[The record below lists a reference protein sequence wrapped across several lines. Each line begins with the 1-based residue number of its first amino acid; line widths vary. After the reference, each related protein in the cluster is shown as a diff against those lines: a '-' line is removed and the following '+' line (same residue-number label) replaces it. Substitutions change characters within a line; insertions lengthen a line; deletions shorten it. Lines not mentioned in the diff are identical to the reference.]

1 MLKTVT
7 GLLAALF
14 VAGFPLAY
22 GQEYSSPMPRQ
33 QAPTPSPTDFKVLTD
48 ARIGI
53 VKAAL
58 QLTPE
63 QEKLWP
69 PVEEAIR
76 ARADA
81 RYQRIAKVA
90 QRQSQQGEVD
100 PIALLR
106 DRSDAL
112 AAKAAALKKL
122 ADAWAPLHQSLS
134 PDQKQRMRLL
144 AMRVL
149 HIREGVD
156 PQPMAMYDE
165 RDDCD

>member
-1 MLKTVT
+1 
-7 GLLAALF
+7 
-14 VAGFPLAY
+14 
-22 GQEYSSPMPRQ
+22 MPSQ
-33 QAPTPSPTDFKVLTD
+33 QALMPSPTDIKVLTD

-81 RYQRIAKVA
+81 RYQRIAAIA
-90 QRQSQQGEVD
+90 QRRSQQGEVD
-100 PIALLR
+100 PIVLLR

-112 AAKAAALKKL
+112 AAKAAALKQL
-122 ADAWAPLHQSLS
+122 ADAWAPLHQSLN

-149 HIREGVD
+149 HMREGVD
-156 PQPMAMYDE
+156 PHPMAMYDE
-165 RDDCD
+165 TDDCD

>member
-1 MLKTVT
+1 MLKTVI
-7 GLLAALF
+7 GLLTALF

-22 GQEYSSPMPRQ
+22 AQDASSQIPNQ
-33 QAPTPSPTDFKVLTD
+33 TDFKVLTD

-76 ARADA
+76 ARAET
-81 RYQRIAKVA
+81 RYQRIAAIA
-90 QRQSQQGEVD
+90 QRRSQQGEVD

-122 ADAWAPLHQSLS
+122 ADAWAPLHQSLN

-149 HIREGVD
+149 HMREGVD
-156 PQPMAMYDE
+156 PHPMAIYDE
-165 RDDCD
+165 TDDCD

>member
-1 MLKTVT
+1 MLKTVI
-7 GLLAALF
+7 GLLSALF
-14 VAGFPLAY
+14 VFGFPLAY
-22 GQEYSSPMPRQ
+22 AQDASSPV
-33 QAPTPSPTDFKVLTD
+33 PSQTDFKVLTD

-81 RYQRIAKVA
+81 RYQRMATVA
-90 QRQSQQGEVD
+90 QRRSQEGEVD
-100 PIALLR
+100 PVALLR

-122 ADAWAPLHQSLS
+122 ADAWAPLNQSLN
-134 PDQKQRMRLL
+134 PEQKERMRFL

-149 HIREGVD
+149 HQLRDGED
-156 PQPMAMYDE
+156 PRPMAMYDE
-165 RDDCD
+165 TAGDCD

>member
-1 MLKTVT
+1 MLKIVI
-7 GLLAALF
+7 GLLTALF

-22 GQEYSSPMPRQ
+22 AQDASSQ
-33 QAPTPSPTDFKVLTD
+33 IPSQTDFKVLTD

-76 ARADA
+76 ARADT
-81 RYQRIAKVA
+81 RYQRIVAVAK
-90 QRQSQQGEVD
+90 RQSQQGEVD
-100 PIALLR
+100 PVALLN

-112 AAKAAALKKL
+112 GAKAAALKKL
-122 ADAWAPLHQSLS
+122 ADAWTPLYQSLN
-134 PDQKQRMRLL
+134 PDQKARMRNL
-144 AMRVL
+144 AMRVIDQL
-149 HIREGVD
+149 RDGVD
-156 PQPMAMYDE
+156 SRPMEMYDE
-165 RDDCD
+165 DECDKD

>member
-1 MLKTVT
+1 MLKTAIGLVT
-7 GLLAALF
+7 ALF

-22 GQEYSSPMPRQ
+22 AQDASSPISSQ
-33 QAPTPSPTDFKVLTD
+33 TDFKVLTD

-81 RYQRIAKVA
+81 RYQRMAAAA
-90 QRQSQQGEVD
+90 QRRSQQGEVD

-112 AAKAAALKKL
+112 AAKATALKKL
-122 ADAWAPLHQSLS
+122 ADAWAPLYQSLNA
-134 PDQKQRMRLL
+134 DQKQRMRLL

-149 HIREGVD
+149 HMREGVD
-156 PQPMAMYDE
+156 PRPMAIYDE
-165 RDDCD
+165 TDDCD

>member
-1 MLKTVT
+1 MLKTAI
-7 GLLAALF
+7 GLLTALF
-14 VAGFPLAY
+14 VAGFSLAY
-22 GQEYSSPMPRQ
+22 GQEPSSPMPSQ
-33 QAPTPSPTDFKVLTD
+33 TDLKVLTD

-53 VKAAL
+53 VKAVL

-76 ARADA
+76 ARADT
-81 RYQRIAKVA
+81 RYKRMASIA
-90 QRQSQQGEVD
+90 QRQSQQGEID

-112 AAKAAALKKL
+112 AAKAAAPKKL
-122 ADAWAPLHQSLS
+122 ADAWAPLYQSLN

-144 AMRVL
+144 AIRVL
-149 HIREGVD
+149 HMRAGMD
-156 PQPMAMYDE
+156 PRPMVIYDE
-165 RDDCD
+165 AGDDED

>member
-1 MLKTVT
+1 MVKIVI

-14 VAGFPLAY
+14 VSGFPFAY
-22 GQEYSSPMPRQ
+22 GQEYSSPMPSQ
-33 QAPTPSPTDFKVLTD
+33 QAPMPSPTDFKVLTD

-81 RYQRIAKVA
+81 RYQRITAMA
-90 QRQSQQGEVD
+90 QRRSQQGEVE
-100 PIALLR
+100 
-106 DRSDAL
+106 
-112 AAKAAALKKL
+112 
-122 ADAWAPLHQSLS
+122 
-134 PDQKQRMRLL
+134 QR
-144 AMRVL
+144 
-149 HIREGVD
+149 G
-156 PQPMAMYDE
+156 
-165 RDDCD
+165 

>member
-1 MLKTVT
+1 MLKTVI
-7 GLLAALF
+7 GLLTALF
-14 VAGFPLAY
+14 VAGFSPAY
-22 GQEYSSPMPRQ
+22 AQDASPQ
-33 QAPTPSPTDFKVLTD
+33 IPSQTDFKVLTD

-53 VKAAL
+53 VRAAL

-76 ARADA
+76 ARAET
-81 RYQRIAKVA
+81 RYQRMAAVAK
-90 QRQSQQGEVD
+90 RQSQQGEVD
-100 PIALLR
+100 PVALLN

-122 ADAWAPLHQSLS
+122 ADAWAPLYQSLN

-149 HIREGVD
+149 RELRVGVD
-156 PQPMAMYDE
+156 AHPMEMYDE
-165 RDDCD
+165 TECDKD

>member
-7 GLLAALF
+7 GLLTALF
-14 VAGFPLAY
+14 VAGFSPAY
-22 GQEYSSPMPRQ
+22 AQDASSQ
-33 QAPTPSPTDFKVLTD
+33 IPSQTDFKVLTD

-76 ARADA
+76 ARAET
-81 RYQRIAKVA
+81 RYQRMAAVAK
-90 QRQSQQGEVD
+90 RQSQQGEVD
-100 PIALLR
+100 PVALLN

-112 AAKAAALKKL
+112 GAKAAALKKL
-122 ADAWAPLHQSLS
+122 ADAWAPLYQSLN

-149 HIREGVD
+149 HQLRDGVD
-156 PQPMAMYDE
+156 PRPMATYDE
-165 RDDCD
+165 TPDCD

>member
-7 GLLAALF
+7 GLLTALF
-14 VAGFPLAY
+14 VAGFSPAHA
-22 GQEYSSPMPRQ
+22 QESSSPI
-33 QAPTPSPTDFKVLTD
+33 PSQTDFKVLTD

-81 RYQRIAKVA
+81 RYQRMAAAA
-90 QRQSQQGEVD
+90 QRSQQGEVD

-122 ADAWAPLHQSLS
+122 ADAWAPLYQSLN

-149 HIREGVD
+149 HQLRGGMD
-156 PQPMAMYDE
+156 PRPMMIYDE
-165 RDDCD
+165 TEDDED

>member
-1 MLKTVT
+1 MLKTVI
-7 GLLAALF
+7 GLLTACV

-22 GQEYSSPMPRQ
+22 AQDASSQ
-33 QAPTPSPTDFKVLTD
+33 IPSQTDFKVLTD

-81 RYQRIAKVA
+81 RYQRITAIA
-90 QRQSQQGEVD
+90 QRRSQPGEVD
-100 PIALLR
+100 PVALLR

-122 ADAWAPLHQSLS
+122 ADAWAPLYQSLN

-144 AMRVL
+144 AIRVL
-149 HIREGVD
+149 HMRAGMD
-156 PQPMAMYDE
+156 PRPMVIYDE
-165 RDDCD
+165 TEDDED

>member
-1 MLKTVT
+1 MLKGVV
-7 GLLAALF
+7 GLAAVLC
-14 VAGFPLAY
+14 VAGAAY
-22 GQEYSSPMPRQ
+22 AQEASRAGQPGLTAGEVH
-33 QAPTPSPTDFKVLTD
+33 ALTD
-48 ARIGI
+48 ARIAV

-76 ARADA
+76 ARAET
-81 RYQRIAKVA
+81 RYQRITAIA
-90 QRQSQQGEVD
+90 QRRSQQGEVD

-112 AAKAAALKKL
+112 AAKAAARQNL
-122 ADAWAPLHQSLS
+122 ADAWAPLHQCLK

-144 AMRVL
+144 AVRIL
-149 HIREGVD
+149 HMREGVD
-156 PQPMAMYDE
+156 PHPMAMYDE
-165 RDDCD
+165 TDDCD

>member
-1 MLKTVT
+1 MGDPNVENSNRF
-7 GLLAALF
+7 ADRPICC
-14 VAGFPLAY
+14 GFSPAY
-22 GQEYSSPMPRQ
+22 AQDASPQ
-33 QAPTPSPTDFKVLTD
+33 IPSQTDFKVLTD

-76 ARADA
+76 ARADT
-81 RYQRIAKVA
+81 RYQRIVAVAK
-90 QRQSQQGEVD
+90 RQSQQGEVD
-100 PIALLR
+100 PVALLR

-122 ADAWAPLHQSLS
+122 ADARPRS
-134 PDQKQRMRLL
+134 
-144 AMRVL
+144 
-149 HIREGVD
+149 IRASIPTRSSECASSGCVSFIS
-156 PQPMAMYDE
+156 
-165 RDDCD
+165 

>member
-7 GLLAALF
+7 GLPTALF
-14 VAGFPLAY
+14 VAGFSPAY
-22 GQEYSSPMPRQ
+22 AQDSSSPI
-33 QAPTPSPTDFKVLTD
+33 PSQTDFKALTD

-81 RYQRIAKVA
+81 RYQRKNNGAVSRVRLI
-90 QRQSQQGEVD
+90 
-100 PIALLR
+100 LLHSCVTGPMPWLQKPL
-106 DRSDAL
+106 RS
-112 AAKAAALKKL
+112 K
-122 ADAWAPLHQSLS
+122 S
-134 PDQKQRMRLL
+134 
-144 AMRVL
+144 
-149 HIREGVD
+149 
-156 PQPMAMYDE
+156 
-165 RDDCD
+165 